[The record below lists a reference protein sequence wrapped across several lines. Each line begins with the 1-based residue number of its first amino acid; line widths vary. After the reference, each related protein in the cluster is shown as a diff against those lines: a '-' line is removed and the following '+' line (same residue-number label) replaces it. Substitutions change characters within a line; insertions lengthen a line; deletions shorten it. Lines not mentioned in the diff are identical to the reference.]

1 MELPVSAVVCVDLTV
16 DTAEARWAGAGV
28 AVHTIGAVGPVPARV
43 ALALIYVLLASATT
57 KPRRTG
63 ACETVDAI
71 AAQATITAGI

>member
-57 KPRRTG
+57 KPGRTG